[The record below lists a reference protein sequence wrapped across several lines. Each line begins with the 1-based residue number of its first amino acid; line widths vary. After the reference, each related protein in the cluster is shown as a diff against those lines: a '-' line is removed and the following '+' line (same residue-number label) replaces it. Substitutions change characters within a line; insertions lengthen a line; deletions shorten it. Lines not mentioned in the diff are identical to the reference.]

1 MKKVAL
7 IGIGGMG
14 FVHYKAYKRIE
25 GAKVIAVADPRVDMA
40 REKIGEDDVNVYA
53 TIEELFANE
62 KPDMVDVCT
71 PSYMHADLS
80 IYAMEQGCDVL
91 CEKPMSVTEEDTA
104 RIIAA
109 QEKTGK
115 TFMVAHVVRFMAPY
129 VYLKSVI
136 DSGELGRPVHIQM
149 KRISSVP
156 RWSWEDWMRDPKKS
170 GGAPI
175 DLSIH
180 DIDFAQYAF
189 GAPKEIS
196 ALHKV
201 MTENDSFLVSNLA
214 YDDFAVTIIGGWYN
228 AEIPFN
234 ASYTAIF
241 ENGAVISEG
250 GKLTKNGQPV
260 DLALSDV
267 GTEDTG
273 INISDTD
280 GYSEEIAYFV
290 RCLEAGKKPEMV
302 TPASSENSVKLAY
315 EIMAKAINI

>member
-14 FVHYKAYKRIE
+14 FVHYNAYKKIE

-40 REKIGEDDVNVYA
+40 KEKIGEDDVKVYA

-80 IYAMEQGCDVL
+80 IYAMERGCDVL
-91 CEKPMSVTEEDTA
+91 CEKPMSVSEEDTV
-104 RIIAA
+104 RIIEA
-109 QEKTGK
+109 QERTGK

-136 DSGELGRPVHIQM
+136 DSGELGKPVHIHM
-149 KRISSVP
+149 KRISTVP
-156 RWSWEDWMRDPKKS
+156 RWSWENWMRQPAKS
-170 GGAPI
+170 GAAPI

-189 GAPKEIS
+189 GAPKTVS
-196 ALHKV
+196 GVHKV
-201 MTENDSFLVSNLA
+201 MTADDSYLVSNLV
-214 YDDFAVTIIGGWYN
+214 YDDFAVTIIGGWYA

-241 ENGAVISEG
+241 EKGSVISEG
-250 GKLTKNGQPV
+250 GKLTKNGEPV
-260 DLALSDV
+260 DLAVSDV

-273 INISDTD
+273 INISATD
-280 GYSEEIAYFV
+280 GYSEEIAYFI
-290 RCLEAGKKPEMV
+290 RCLETGKKPDMV
-302 TPASSENSVKLAY
+302 TPASSQNSVKLAY
-315 EIMAKAINI
+315 EIMANSVNI

>member
-14 FVHYKAYKRIE
+14 FVHYNAYKKIE
-25 GAKVIAVADPRVDMA
+25 GATVIAVADPRVDMA
-40 REKIGEDDVNVYA
+40 KEKIGEDDVKVYA
-53 TIEELFANE
+53 SIQELFANE

-91 CEKPMSVTEEDTA
+91 CEKPMSVSEEDTA
-104 RIIAA
+104 RIIEA
-109 QEKTGK
+109 QERTGK

-136 DSGELGRPVHIQM
+136 DSGELGKPVHIQM
-149 KRISSVP
+149 KRISTVP
-156 RWSWEDWMRDPKKS
+156 RWSWEDWMRKPEKS

-189 GAPKEIS
+189 GAPKTVS
-196 ALHKV
+196 GVYKV
-201 MTENDSFLVSNLA
+201 MTADDSYLVSNLV
-214 YDDFAVTIIGGWYN
+214 YDDFAVTIIGAWYA

-241 ENGAVISEG
+241 ENGSVISEG
-250 GKLTKNGQPV
+250 GKLTKNGETV
-260 DLALSDV
+260 DLAVSDV
-267 GTEDTG
+267 GTKDTG
-273 INISDTD
+273 INISATD

-290 RCLEAGKKPEMV
+290 RCLEAGKKPDMV
-302 TPASSENSVKLAY
+302 TPVSSQNSVKLAY
-315 EIMAKAINI
+315 EIMANSIKL